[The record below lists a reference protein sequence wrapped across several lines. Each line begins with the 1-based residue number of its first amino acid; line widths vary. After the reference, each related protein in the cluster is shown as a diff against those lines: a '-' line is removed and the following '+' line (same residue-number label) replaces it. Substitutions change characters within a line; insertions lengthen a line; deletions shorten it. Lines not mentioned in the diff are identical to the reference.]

1 MGGIK
6 GGGSGKF
13 FCGVCCGE
21 MSWIRGLV
29 HCSSF
34 ASSFLV
40 ELLMIYP
47 ALVKDLVRPSFPFS
61 WFSASRFGVVE
72 ALGFRSS
79 LRRIVNFLRS
89 TNARDLL

>member
-13 FCGVCCGE
+13 LCGVCCGE

-47 ALVKDLVRPSFPFS
+47 ALVMDLVRLSFPLF
-61 WFSASRFGVVE
+61 WFSASRFG
-72 ALGFRSS
+72 
-79 LRRIVNFLRS
+79 IVGLSAFEVC
-89 TNARDLL
+89 